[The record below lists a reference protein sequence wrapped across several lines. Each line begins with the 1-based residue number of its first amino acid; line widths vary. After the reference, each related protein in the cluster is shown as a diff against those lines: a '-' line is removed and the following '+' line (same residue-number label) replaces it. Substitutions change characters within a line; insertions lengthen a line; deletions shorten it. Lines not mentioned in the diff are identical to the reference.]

1 MIGPVVITREEAE
14 MFKQVY
20 PKDFSLKADGSH
32 IMKMWRMWK
41 KLAATTPS
49 RCITASLLIRREHG
63 KGT

>member
-32 IMKMWRMWK
+32 HEDVGVCGRNWRQP
-41 KLAATTPS
+41 LPALHH
-49 RCITASLLIRREHG
+49 REFVDTARAWE
-63 KGT
+63 GT